1 MLSYRTPEEFAA
13 RFDAARVV
21 NGRVRV
27 GAEDYLD
34 HCSAKFVATTTPVA
48 FLRLSESIDL
58 QAVAPEKIRL
68 PVTVVAVV
76 EDRLVP
82 LSDAHVLVERL
93 RGETRLR
100 VLRSRY
106 GHDAFLKEEAAIAAI
121 LDEAFNDEF
130 LNDCGETAA

>member
-1 MLSYRTPEEFAA
+1 MRT
-13 RFDAARVV
+13 
-21 NGRVRV
+21 

-34 HCSAKFVATTTPVA
+34 HCGAKYAERTAPTA

-58 QAVAPEKIRL
+58 QALDPAAITL
-68 PVTVVAVV
+68 PVTLVAVA

-82 LSDAHVLVERL
+82 VEDAFTLAERL

-106 GHDAFLKEEAAIAAI
+106 GHDAFLKETAAIDRVLREVLTGSVAAT
-121 LDEAFNDEF
+121 
-130 LNDCGETAA
+130 CGGVAA